1 MLPRSFAALFPT
13 ALSALLAGTVLMA
26 VAPLAAAQNF
36 PSKVIRLIVVYP
48 PGGTSDGVARPLA
61 EKLTAQLGQQV
72 IVENKG
78 GAGGAIGM
86 DAMAKSPPDGHTI
99 AFSAISPVTL
109 LPHVGKVPYD
119 PIKDVTPVASIMY
132 SPVYMLATSAFAG
145 KDFPDAIAQAKAKP
159 GSLRLATSGIATL
172 GHLMLEQI
180 KLTAGVDIIHVP
192 YKGGGQVITDA
203 AGGQFELFTSNPSPG
218 VNALLSQG
226 RMRVLAVSAPQRLQ
240 TMPNVPTMQELGFP
254 DSNLTSQFG
263 IFAPGKTPE
272 AVVRRLNLEINKAIA
287 APDMIDRLVKLD
299 NVPSTTSP
307 EQFAKTVRAE
317 YDANARIV
325 AKAQIRAD

>member
-1 MLPRSFAALFPT
+1 M
-13 ALSALLAGTVLMA
+13 
-26 VAPLAAAQNF
+26 
-36 PSKVIRLIVVYP
+36 IVVYP

-61 EKLTAQLGQQV
+61 DKLSVQLGQQV

-86 DAMAKSPPDGHTI
+86 DAMAKSPPDGTTL

-119 PIKDVTPVASIMY
+119 PLKDIAPVASVMY
-132 SPVYMLATSAFAG
+132 SPVYMLATSAFTG
-145 KDFPDAIAQAKAKP
+145 KDFSDAIAQAKAKP
-159 GSLRLATSGIATL
+159 GSIRLATSGIATL

-180 KLTAGVDIIHVP
+180 KLAAGVDITHVP

-218 VNALLSQG
+218 VNSLLTQG
-226 RMRVLAVSAPQRLQ
+226 RMRVLAVAAPQRLA
-240 TMPNVPTMQELGFP
+240 TMPTVPTLLELGYP

-263 IFAPGKTPE
+263 VFAPAKTPQ
-272 AVVRRLNLEINKAIA
+272 AIVLRLNAEINKALG
-287 APDMIDRLVKLD
+287 APDLADRLVKLD
-299 NVPSTTSP
+299 NVPSTAGV
-307 EQFAKTVRAE
+307 EQFARTIRAE
-317 YDANARIV
+317 YEANARIV
-325 AKAQIRAD
+325 AKAHIRAD